1 MPRLNPFRACHE
13 AAMMDALRHSFAII
27 EFSPNGRFLT
37 ANELFLQIT
46 GYSAAELAGRHHR
59 LFVSSD
65 YAESAEYAA
74 FWAKLGRGVFDTG
87 EYRRIAKDGREIWLQ
102 ASYNPVF
109 NAQGQI
115 TKVVKIATDLT
126 ERMRDVGLVGGGL
139 AALAQGDLSA
149 QISEP
154 LMPSLDRLRVDFNAS
169 AEALRAALG
178 ALIQSA
184 AAVRENSAAINASA
198 DQLASR
204 TERQAANLEQTAAAL
219 DEITATVRKT
229 AAGAGQMRD
238 VVTHANRDTASS
250 ETVVAEAVEAMS
262 RIDASAAQISQIIGV
277 IDEIAFQTNLLALN
291 AGVEAARAGDAGRG
305 FAVVATEVRAL
316 AQRSADA
323 AKEIK
328 TLISASGTQVA
339 AGVKS
344 VGDVRDML
352 ERIATHVGVIN
363 AAITE
368 IATNAAE
375 QATGLAE
382 VNSAVSQMDQMT
394 QQNAAMVEEAA
405 AASQTLAREGEEI
418 AAQLGKFN
426 TAPAGMHRTPPR

>member
-154 LMPSLDRLRVDFNAS
+154 LMPSLDRLRVDF
-169 AEALRAALG
+169 
-178 ALIQSA
+178 
-184 AAVRENSAAINASA
+184 NASA